1 MYCIHCH
8 KSVEATDKCPHC
20 GEPLKQ
26 ELTGEEKTNL
36 VQALHKEENL
46 RHDKLDRGM
55 SFLVVGAIFIVI
67 GIIFFT
73 LSFKLDPTNQS
84 DSHRYLRFASSEFVV
99 AMAGLVGG
107 GSSFLYGVIT
117 AIREERHLRVLKHDI
132 DEINKSNTALT
143 DKTPLWLPEFIE
155 DSKAKIENHR
165 EVKAALKNKSK

>member
-1 MYCIHCH
+1 
-8 KSVEATDKCPHC
+8 
-20 GEPLKQ
+20 
-26 ELTGEEKTNL
+26 
-36 VQALHKEENL
+36 
-46 RHDKLDRGM
+46 
-55 SFLVVGAIFIVI
+55 
-67 GIIFFT
+67 
-73 LSFKLDPTNQS
+73 
-84 DSHRYLRFASSEFVV
+84 VV